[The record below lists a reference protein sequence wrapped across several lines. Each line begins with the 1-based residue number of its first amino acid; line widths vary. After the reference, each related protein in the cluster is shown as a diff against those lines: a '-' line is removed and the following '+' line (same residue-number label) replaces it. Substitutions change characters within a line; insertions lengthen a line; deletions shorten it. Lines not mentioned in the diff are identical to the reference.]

1 MNSLYKNKSWK
12 EFCQEI
18 LKKYNYTCSECQR
31 KSPEVVLQ
39 VHHTVYFPNHKPWE
53 YAPKYLSVLCKGCHA
68 RRHKII
74 EDSIPLSDWIYI
86 DSNDLGGLFGSCEFC
101 NTELRYEHYIY
112 HPNYGYMSVGC
123 ECADRLTQSNIAS
136 KKDSIL
142 KKEYTHLQTFIKSP
156 KWKEITKGKF
166 TFYIYS
172 NLDGFKI
179 MIRKKY
185 KTCYNITIIYFFY
198 KNDEKKER
206 KMPSKRI
213 YATLID
219 AKTHIFHL
227 IKSKEMILYL
237 KQKEL
242 PLPNSSIYTE
252 DYIDYSI

>member
-1 MNSLYKNKSWK
+1 
-12 EFCQEI
+12 
-18 LKKYNYTCSECQR
+18 
-31 KSPEVVLQ
+31 
-39 VHHTVYFPNHKPWE
+39 
-53 YAPKYLSVLCKGCHA
+53 
-68 RRHKII
+68 
-74 EDSIPLSDWIYI
+74 
-86 DSNDLGGLFGSCEFC
+86 
-101 NTELRYEHYIY
+101 
-112 HPNYGYMSVGC
+112 MSVGC

-206 KMPSKRI
+206 KKNAKQENICYSHRCQNTYIPFNKVEGNDFVSKTKGTPPS
-213 YATLID
+213 
-219 AKTHIFHL
+219 
-227 IKSKEMILYL
+227 
-237 KQKEL
+237 
-242 PLPNSSIYTE
+242 
-252 DYIDYSI
+252 